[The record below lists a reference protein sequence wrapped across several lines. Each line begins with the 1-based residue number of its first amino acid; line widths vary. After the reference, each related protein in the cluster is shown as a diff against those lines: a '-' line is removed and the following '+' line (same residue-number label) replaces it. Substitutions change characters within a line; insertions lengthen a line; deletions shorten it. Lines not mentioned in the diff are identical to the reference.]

1 MPKLRSVVLL
11 FFSLFDF
18 RALAVCVA
26 VFAAQALH
34 AQALPAGV
42 RLGMTADEL
51 RAAMPT
57 AQRVQRPQRL
67 AGGLLGSWQAA
78 PVTMAGVMFEPTFF
92 FAGSQLQRVEF
103 VASAEALS
111 DGGAAAFAE
120 LVRWGRTAFGS
131 ELASNDPGTAYAAWS
146 SDDADVYLQHVRDA
160 RRASLRLVYKARQVR
175 DGSEL

>member
-1 MPKLRSVVLL
+1 MSKLRFVVFPFSPVRVVRVLIACAG
-11 FFSLFDF
+11 FF
-18 RALAVCVA
+18 AV
-26 VFAAQALH
+26 QALH
-34 AQALPAGV
+34 AQALPPGV

-51 RAAMPT
+51 QIAVPT

-78 PVTMAGVMFEPTFF
+78 PVSIAGLVFEPTFF

-103 VASAEALS
+103 VAPAQALP

-120 LVRWGRTAFGS
+120 LVRWGRGVFGS
-131 ELASNDPGTAYAAWS
+131 ELASNDPGTAYAAWTS
-146 SDDADVYLQHVRDA
+146 EAADVYVQHVRDV
-160 RRASLRLVYKARQVR
+160 RRASVRLVYKARQVR